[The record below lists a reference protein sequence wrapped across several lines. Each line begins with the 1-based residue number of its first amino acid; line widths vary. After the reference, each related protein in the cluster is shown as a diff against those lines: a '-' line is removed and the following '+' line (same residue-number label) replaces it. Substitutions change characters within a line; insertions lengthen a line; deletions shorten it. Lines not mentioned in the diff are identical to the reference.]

1 MQVADGNDEV
11 DRVCTEIAR
20 IIDVL
25 ADSPDIGA
33 DLSREP
39 RIRDEPEGIPLPIR
53 GGNRPC
59 LYYVDTD
66 IRKERCN
73 LEFLFRVE
81 RDTRRLF
88 AVTQRCIKEPDLSG
102 E

>member
-1 MQVADGNDEV
+1 VQVADGNDEV
-11 DRVCTEIAR
+11 DRVCAEVAR

-39 RIRDEPEGIPLPIR
+39 CIRDEPEGVPFPFR

-59 LYYVDTD
+59 LYDMDTD
-66 IRKERCN
+66 IRKERCD
-73 LEFLFRVE
+73 LEFMFRVE
-81 RDTRRLF
+81 RDARRLF
-88 AVTQRCIKEPDLSG
+88 AITQRGIKEPDLSG